1 MDITPLPLDEIS
13 AHALPRDRGTL
24 DKAALLELQTSIALT
39 GLRMPIEVFEM
50 AEPTAGPN
58 GPQRYALISG
68 LRRLTAVRT
77 LRDLRGNGDFTTIAA
92 VIRAPAS
99 LPAALAEMV
108 AENEVRAAPS
118 PWDRGRILVEL
129 VRLGHFPTIDAAVE
143 GLHPT
148 ASRQKRARLRACAL
162 VVEELDSLLTT
173 PEDLTENRMLRLAS
187 ALRGGFV
194 DLIQQ
199 ILTEVRGKSL
209 PTQWEALLPTLIEA
223 DRGEE
228 EIPATYFTPARP
240 RRMLELPQGLLIRR
254 ELTPQGWALRFSG
267 PEAKKKGIMDDVMD
281 YVERWFGPEG

>member
-1 MDITPLPLDEIS
+1 MLITHLPLDDI
-13 AHALPRDRGTL
+13 APHALPRDRGTL

-39 GLRMPIEVFEM
+39 GLRLPVEVFEL
-50 AEPTAGPN
+50 ADPPDGSALPH
-58 GPQRYALISG
+58 RYALISG

-92 VIRAPAS
+92 VIRTPAS
-99 LPAALAEMV
+99 IPAALAEMV

-129 VRLGHFPTIDAAVE
+129 VRQGHFPTIDAAVE

-148 ASRQKRARLRACAL
+148 ASRQKRARLRACAG
-162 VVEELDSLLTT
+162 VVEDLDSLLTT
-173 PEDLTENRMLRLAS
+173 PEDLTENRLLRLAS

-194 DLIQQ
+194 ELIQH

-228 EIPATYFTPARP
+228 ETPATYFTPARP
-240 RRMLELPQGLLIRR
+240 RRMLGLKQGLVIRR
-254 ELTPQGWALRFSG
+254 EYDSLGYSLRFSG
-267 PEAKKKGIMDDVMD
+267 PEAKRKGLMDDVID
-281 YVERWFGPEG
+281 QIEFWFGQ

>member
-1 MDITPLPLDEIS
+1 MLITHLPLDTID
-13 AHALPRDRGTL
+13 ATALPRDRGTL

-39 GLRMPIEVFEM
+39 GLRLPIEVFEL
-50 AEPTAGPN
+50 ADLPEGSIAPH
-58 GPQRYALISG
+58 RYALISG

-92 VIRAPAS
+92 VIRTPAS
-99 LPAALAEMV
+99 IPAALAEMV

-129 VRLGHFPTIDAAVE
+129 VHQGHFPTIDAAVE

-148 ASRQKRARLRACAL
+148 ASRQKRARLRACAG
-162 VVEELDSLLTT
+162 VVEDLDSLLTS
-173 PEDLTENRMLRLAS
+173 PEDLTENRLLRLAS

-194 DLIQQ
+194 ELIQH

-209 PTQWEALLPTLIEA
+209 ATQWEALLPTLIEA

-228 EIPATYFTPARP
+228 ETPATYFTPARP
-240 RRMLELPQGLLIRR
+240 RRMLGLKQGLVIRR
-254 ELTPQGWALRFSG
+254 EYDSLGYSLRFSG
-267 PEAKKKGIMDDVMD
+267 PEAKRKGLMDDVID
-281 YVERWFGPEG
+281 QIEFWFGQ